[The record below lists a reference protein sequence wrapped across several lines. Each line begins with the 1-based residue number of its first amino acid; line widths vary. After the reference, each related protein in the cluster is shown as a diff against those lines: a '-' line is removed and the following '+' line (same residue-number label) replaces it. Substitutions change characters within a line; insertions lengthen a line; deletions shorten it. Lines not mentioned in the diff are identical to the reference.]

1 LLKSIYIPDLIKVDL
16 TTGPARLS
24 GTPGFSRLGV
34 FGGDVLKSQVQ
45 DPFKNGGFIPGGW
58 PNGRRFGD
66 DVVNIGF
73 IAVGVAPPSP
83 TFNVNRVD
91 RNDITY
97 NNVFPPMR
105 DAAPRTQHRP
115 VDAGVIYVA
124 AVAIVVELPGRRK
137 PVPDFQCGP
146 HPRPPSITLILP
158 PQSSGGLGHKASS
171 PQPL

>member
-1 LLKSIYIPDLIKVDL
+1 VTL

-24 GTPGFSRLGV
+24 GAPGFSRLGV

-45 DPFKNGGFIPGGW
+45 DPFKNGASSPVAG

-73 IAVGVAPPSP
+73 IALGVAPPSP

-97 NNVFPPMR
+97 NNVFPY
-105 DAAPRTQHRP
+105 AATPHNGRNITRRHRRHFGA
-115 VDAGVIYVA
+115 AGA
-124 AVAIVVELPGRRK
+124 GALNRRPPGRAKARPDFPDARSHPRHL
-137 PVPDFQCGP
+137 PVP
-146 HPRPPSITLILP
+146 TLILP
-158 PQSSGGLGHKASS
+158 PSQSSDG
-171 PQPL
+171 Q